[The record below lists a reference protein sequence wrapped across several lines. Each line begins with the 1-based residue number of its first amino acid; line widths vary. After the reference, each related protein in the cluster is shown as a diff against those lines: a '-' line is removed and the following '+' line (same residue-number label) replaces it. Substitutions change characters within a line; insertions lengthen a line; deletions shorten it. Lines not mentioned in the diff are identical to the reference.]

1 MATMIPDAC
10 PSRASAGEKKL
21 FRVLRDLLPD
31 NFTAWY
37 EPVVQGRYP
46 DFTLQ
51 ADDFGLLVLEV
62 KGWYAGQVA
71 RATDQE
77 VELRFTD
84 EGQSRTEV
92 QKNPIRQVRDYAFA
106 LLDQLKRQ
114 ALLCHT
120 AGEHRGKLVFPVGYG
135 VLLSNITRAQLDESG
150 LADVLP
156 ADRVLCRDELE
167 ALEAGDDDRAT
178 IARLRQLLSPADF
191 AFDPLTADQVR
202 TVHGVVHKEVVVRAV
217 PATAASVPEGVE
229 LPEGAEVLEVLD
241 RRQEQVARA
250 LGEGH
255 RVFFG
260 VAGSGKTVL
269 LLARAR
275 LLAEQG
281 PDRRVLVLCYN
292 RALSADLAGRLA
304 EGEGPNNVSV
314 RTFHSWAGRVAGLR
328 RRRDEPF
335 ESYERRLVAA
345 LLGAGAWPEAE
356 RYDAVLIDEAH
367 DFEPDWFRC
376 CVRALR
382 DPETGDLVVAVDGAQ
397 SLYGR
402 PRSFTWKSVGIHAQ
416 GRSRRLAKNYRNTRE
431 ILDFAWEVAQE
442 PAAVDD
448 EDSETHVRV
457 RPEEALRRGPTP
469 VYRACASVDEEHA
482 VVARLVE
489 RLKGEGI
496 AERDIAVLYPRKG
509 GKRTENLFRALKAVG
524 EVCWVTND
532 LDPTARDEFTTRPGV
547 RLVTIHSAKGLEFPA
562 VILTALDQ
570 LPGRRNSDEVADGNL
585 LYVGLTRAMTHLA
598 VTWSGASTFVERVVR
613 SGKATGLTDP

>member
-10 PSRASAGEKKL
+10 PSKASAGEKKL
-21 FRVLRDLLPD
+21 FRMLRDLLPD

-46 DFTLQ
+46 DFTRL

-62 KGWYAGQVA
+62 KGCYAGRVA
-71 RATDQE
+71 SATDHE
-77 VELRFTD
+77 VELRLAG
-84 EGQSRTEV
+84 EGQTRTETR
-92 QKNPIRQVRDYAFA
+92 KNPIRQVREHTFA

-114 ALLCHT
+114 PLLCHA

-135 VLLSNITRAQLDESG
+135 VLLSNITRSQLDESG

-178 IARLRQLLSPADF
+178 IARLRLLLSPADF
-191 AFDPLTADQVR
+191 AFDPLTVDQVR
-202 TVHGVVHKEVVVRAV
+202 PVHGVVHKEVVVRAV
-217 PATAASVPEGVE
+217 KARAASVPEGVE

-241 RRQEQVARA
+241 RRQEQVARS

-292 RALSADLAGRLA
+292 RALSADLAARLA
-304 EGEGPNNVSV
+304 GGSGPSNVEV
-314 RTFHSWAGRVAGLR
+314 RTFHAWAGRVTGLR

-345 LLGAGAWPEAE
+345 MLGAGAWPEAE
-356 RYDAVLIDEAH
+356 RYDAMLIDEAH

-382 DPETGDLVVAVDGAQ
+382 DPEAGDLVVAVDSAQ

-442 PAAVDD
+442 PTADD
-448 EDSETHVRV
+448 DDSETHVRV
-457 RPEEALRRGPTP
+457 RPEEAVRRGPTP
-469 VYRACASVDEEHA
+469 VYRACTSGDEEHA

-489 RLKGEGI
+489 RFKGEGV

-509 GKRTENLFRALKAVG
+509 GQRAEKLFRALKAVG

-532 LDPTARDEFTTRPGV
+532 LDPTAREEFTTRPGV

-570 LPGRRNSDEVADGNL
+570 LPDRRNGDGVADGNL

-598 VTWSGASTFVERVVR
+598 VTWSGASTFAERVVR

>member
-10 PSRASAGEKKL
+10 PSKASAGEKKL
-21 FRVLRDLLPD
+21 FRVLRNLLPD

-37 EPVVQGRYP
+37 EPVVANRYP
-46 DFTLQ
+46 DFTLL

-77 VELRFTD
+77 VELRLAD
-84 EGQSRTEV
+84 EGQTRTEV
-92 QKNPIRQVRDYAFA
+92 QKNPIRQVRGYAFA

-114 ALLCHT
+114 PLLCHV
-120 AGEHRGKLVFPVGYG
+120 AGAHRGKLVFPVGYG
-135 VLLSNITRAQLDESG
+135 VLLSNITRSQLEESG
-150 LADVLP
+150 LAEVLP

-202 TVHGVVHKEVVVRAV
+202 TVHGVVHKEVVVRV
-217 PATAASVPEGVE
+217 VKATAASVPEGVE
-229 LPEGAEVLEVLD
+229 LPEGSEVLEVLD

-281 PDRRVLVLCYN
+281 PDRQVLVLCYN
-292 RALSADLAGRLA
+292 RALSAYLASQLA
-304 EGEGPNNVSV
+304 SVAAPSNVAV
-314 RTFHSWAGRVAGLR
+314 RTFHSWAGRVTGLR

-335 ESYERRLVAA
+335 EAYERRLLAA
-345 LLGAGAWPEAE
+345 MLGDGAWPEAE

-382 DPETGDLVVAVDGAQ
+382 DPESGDLVVAVDGAQ

-402 PRSFTWKSVGIHAQ
+402 PRSFTWKSVSINAQ

-457 RPEEALRRGPTP
+457 RPEQALRRGPTP
-469 VYRACASVDEEHA
+469 VYRACASIDEEHA

-489 RLKGEGI
+489 RFKAEGI
-496 AERDIAVLYPRKG
+496 ADRDIGVLYPHKG
-509 GKRTENLFRALKAVG
+509 GRRVEGLARALEAIG
-524 EVCWVTND
+524 TVCWVND
-532 LDPTARDEFTTRPGV
+532 DRDPKAKREFTGRPGV

-570 LPGRRNSDEVADGNL
+570 LPDPRTGDLVADGNL

-598 VTWSGASTFVERVVR
+598 VTWSGSSTFTERVVQSR
-613 SGKATGLTDP
+613 QAAPLETC